1 MTGDTNDSPC
11 ETRCALT
18 IWKGGTSM
26 STQNYKNH
34 ARWDPKFHF
43 VVVPLALLC
52 FVASIVHLFQEHSR
66 ANILLVPVTFVLLV
80 TPILARNYALRV
92 QDRVIRL
99 EEQTRLR
106 SLGVDPTSLTMRQFV
121 ALRFAPD
128 EEAGALATRAKAE
141 RLSSKQIK
149 EAIVSW
155 QPDAER
161 I

>member
-1 MTGDTNDSPC
+1 
-11 ETRCALT
+11 
-18 IWKGGTSM
+18 M

-34 ARWDPKFHF
+34 TRWDPKFHF

-52 FVASIVHLFQEHSR
+52 FVASIIHLFQEHSR

-80 TPILARNYALRV
+80 TPILARNYALKV

-99 EEQTRLR
+99 EEQVRLR
-106 SLGVDPTSLTMRQFV
+106 LLGTDPAGLTMRQFV

-128 EEAGALATRAKAE
+128 EEAAVLATRAKAE

-149 EAIVSW
+149 EAIVNW
-155 QPDAER
+155 RADTER
-161 I
+161 L